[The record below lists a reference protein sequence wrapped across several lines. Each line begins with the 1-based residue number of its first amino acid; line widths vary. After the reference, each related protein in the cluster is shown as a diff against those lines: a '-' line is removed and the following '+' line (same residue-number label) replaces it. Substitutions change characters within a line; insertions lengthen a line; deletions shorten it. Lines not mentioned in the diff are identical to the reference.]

1 MSAVQQVE
9 SSIRKLSE
17 NELVEFRKWF
27 DDYDAVTWDDQF
39 ERDVA
44 VGRLDT
50 LAEAAVIELRNEKC
64 RPR

>member
-9 SSIRKLSE
+9 SSIRELSE
-17 NELVEFRKWF
+17 NELAEFRKWF
-27 DDYDAVTWDDQF
+27 ADYDVRTWDDQF

-44 VGRLDT
+44 MGRLDT
-50 LAEAAVIELRNEKC
+50 LAEAAVIDVRNGKC